1 MNRYK
6 VELEKITVP
15 KSTVE
20 KLENRMANQR
30 RKLSRRGM
38 VLTACL
44 AVLCSLSVV
53 TAARVYSGWSIS
65 EVVRF
70 DKDEYLETHPYLTDE
85 TKERARQNDGNY
97 EVYATAE
104 YEAFAFEPDVL
115 AYLMQR
121 AFQEGQ
127 SVNYASMAE
136 MNEALRTKL
145 LDSAMLIPVED
156 EPLNVFVS
164 PLDNK
169 GSNLQLLGAQNL
181 LIEGCEDIF
190 CRYGFDLRTCSGTD
204 SGVGIML
211 EEDTFAFSQMELE
224 RLQVTAEVITIEGG
238 KHVMVCFTKDGIPYQ
253 LSFHLRETSDAERI
267 DMDVIKLVMDSLQ

>member
-1 MNRYK
+1 M
-6 VELEKITVP
+6 
-15 KSTVE
+15 
-20 KLENRMANQR
+20 
-30 RKLSRRGM
+30 
-38 VLTACL
+38 
-44 AVLCSLSVV
+44 
-53 TAARVYSGWSIS
+53 
-65 EVVRF
+65 
-70 DKDEYLETHPYLTDE
+70 
-85 TKERARQNDGNY
+85 
-97 EVYATAE
+97 
-104 YEAFAFEPDVL
+104 
-115 AYLMQR
+115 
-121 AFQEGQ
+121 
-127 SVNYASMAE
+127 NYASMAE